1 MPLVSNSGGG
11 AMQAVTR
18 RPLQTRVISIRRWI
32 VKRGILYAL
41 TQSPMIALLIGYF
54 FDWLPFPVAF
64 SVIVIPTFVA
74 LPIWVL
80 LRKNQS
86 ADVDDPAHHFHK
98 YAVWALIPFVVYNVS
113 RLPMHFLFGVVF
125 WDRWFDY
132 GYQLTGEPQSEFSSL
147 ISGMILHSLQGY
159 VLVLGFYVL
168 FKHHSLRN
176 SLLYNFVFL
185 SAMYSWIFPN
195 FAMVAT
201 YPPSFGWYFTVWWA
215 HFWMAIAAWFVPRIN
230 VSRMWS
236 RLDGHIG
243 KTVGIAACLVL
254 WLSPNLFVFWR
265 VAAWQH
271 PRQDSIERQAIDDA
285 RMVLSGAPRL
295 TAIDDIPGASA
306 AKEARYRFALRMGPR
321 VYEDFSHAPRAVDAA
336 SVEVTGHLLHGGIA
350 IAFCERALA
359 ALESPNTFRTPE
371 QYFPALEE
379 MNFTEI
385 PVTCDGPA
393 EPAQTLKTEGT
404 SEVLLQWR
412 ASLTLITERNNATQE
427 FAGNA
432 TTPLATN

>member
-1 MPLVSNSGGG
+1 
-11 AMQAVTR
+11 MQAVTR
-18 RPLQTRVISIRRWI
+18 QPLQRAVIPARAWI

-64 SVIVIPTFVA
+64 AVIVIPAFVA

-80 LRKNQS
+80 LRRNR
-86 ADVDDPAHHFHK
+86 ARDGDDPAHHFHQ

-113 RLPMHFLFGVVF
+113 RAPMHFVFGVVF

-132 GYQLTGEPQSEFSSL
+132 GYQLTGEPQSGVSSL
-147 ISGMILHSLQGY
+147 ISGMVLHSLQGY

-201 YPPSFGWYFTVWWA
+201 YPPSLGWYFTVWWA
-215 HFWMAIAAWFVPRIN
+215 HFWMAIAAWLMPRLD
-230 VSRMWS
+230 VSRMWG
-236 RLDGHIG
+236 RLHGRMA
-243 KTVGIAACLVL
+243 KALAIAALFVL

-265 VAAWQH
+265 VAAWQY
-271 PRQDSIERQAIDDA
+271 PRQDSIERQALDEA
-285 RMVLSGAPRL
+285 RLVLSGAPRL
-295 TAIDDIPGASA
+295 VAIDDVPGASEA
-306 AKEARYRFALRMGPR
+306 REARYRFTLRLGPR
-321 VYEDFSHAPRAVDAA
+321 VYEDYSQDPRAVDAA
-336 SVEVTGHLLHGGIA
+336 AIDVTGRLLHRGSV
-350 IAFCERALA
+350 IAFCEQSRA
-359 ALESPNTFRTPE
+359 ALESPNTYRTPE
-371 QYFPALEE
+371 QYFPAIEE

-385 PVTCDGPA
+385 PVTCAGPPRHV
-393 EPAQTLKTEGT
+393 ERLKTDGT
-404 SEVLLQWR
+404 SAMLLQWR
-412 ASLTLITERNNATQE
+412 ASLTLITERNEANRD
-427 FAGNA
+427 FAGSETA
-432 TTPLATN
+432 PVASS